1 MFKFIYIYIYTCVY
15 IYIYVHKHVCT
26 CTHALHIYI
35 YIHKTV
41 CQRNCIY
48 KLSHLRP
55 LQKLLRHV
63 FCQMETQ
70 MVLQHKTMVVIKKHY
85 DNLYVYI
92 YIYVPV
98 TN

>member
-1 MFKFIYIYIYTCVY
+1 MYMSTNMFAH
-15 IYIYVHKHVCT
+15 VHMQY
-26 CTHALHIYI
+26 IYI

-48 KLSHLRP
+48 KLSHLSP

-92 YIYVPV
+92 YVPV